1 MALQLLKRSAGPI
14 NWEQPRILKLP
25 QGEERQTRATLPIDL
40 GDWFDNLRFDNNK
53 LRFIQDSVSKYAQS
67 NDNPYGTWGQP
78 YKIKTFRPPIID
90 PKYYEP
96 LSRMPVKFDN
106 VGSGPIV
113 SDLYKKQV
121 EIGKIAPKSI
131 IDRVCAETDA
141 APSAPN
147 TRQFQPGLID
157 LTAKLPRASI
167 PYWPSMPVYNTVIP
181 EQELDGK
188 IFTRANAGI
197 HAPFIHSDQSRDI
210 NNMRTPSH
218 VAFKPGYKTPG
229 QFVTINPE
237 QVPAINN
244 SRMHTSINTPVAPA
258 PTVDNLTRVPVELD
272 PKVRTT
278 AWYNPSFYTGHIGYS
293 QVGETNC
300 ATNKVKTSAAPNPN
314 WKLVDQ
320 PEIQPHKVREN
331 MHVSSQSNV
340 SWLDRNGEL
349 GNVTLDPA
357 MNLGSWDSSHADIP
371 SIQEHQTYNR
381 AKQTS
386 PKDYYMVQPG
396 IPSHNY
402 HETNQVEIPKLR
414 TRQNYSID
422 TEKNIMPSERII
434 PTNSKNFAGMRI

>member
-1 MALQLLKRSAGPI
+1 MALQLLKRGYVMQ

-90 PKYYEP
+90 PIYYEP
-96 LSRMPVKFDN
+96 LSRIPVKMQP

-113 SDLYKKQV
+113 SDLYKKQI

-141 APSAPN
+141 APSAPH
-147 TRQFQPGLID
+147 TRQYQPGLIE
-157 LTAKLPRASI
+157 LTSKLPRASI

-197 HAPFIHSDQSRDI
+197 HGPFVHSDQSRDI
-210 NNMRTPSH
+210 NNMRTPTH
-218 VAFKPGYKTPG
+218 TAFKPGYKAPG

-244 SRMHTSINTPVAPA
+244 SRMHSSINTPVAPA
-258 PTVDNLTRVPVELD
+258 PTVDNLTRVPVDLD
-272 PKVRTT
+272 PKVRTS
-278 AWYNPSFYTGHIGYS
+278 AWYNPSYYTGNVGYS
-293 QVGETNC
+293 QGGETNC
-300 ATNKVKTSAAPNPN
+300 ATNKVRTSAAPNPN
-314 WKLVDQ
+314 WKMIDQ
-320 PEIQPHKVREN
+320 PEIQPARVREN
-331 MHVSSQSNV
+331 LSISKQSNV
-340 SWLDRNGEL
+340 SWLDKNGDL
-349 GNVTLDPA
+349 GQITLDPA
-357 MNLGSWDSSHADIP
+357 MNLGSWDSSHGDIP
-371 SIQEHQTYNR
+371 SIQEHQTFNR
-381 AKQTS
+381 AKQTTA
-386 PKDYYMVQPG
+386 KDYYMVQSG
-396 IPSHNY
+396 IPNQNYYHNN
-402 HETNQVEIPKLR
+402 EMAIQGVRDK
-414 TRQNYSID
+414 QNYSVD
-422 TEKNIMPSERII
+422 SEKNVIQSERII
-434 PTNSKNFAGMRI
+434 PTNSRNFAGMRI

>member
-1 MALQLLKRSAGPI
+1 MALQLLKRNYTMENMEI
-14 NWEQPRILKLP
+14 PRILKLP
-25 QGEERQTRATLPIDL
+25 QGEERQTRATLPIDI
-40 GDWFDNLRFDNNK
+40 GDIYMNVRMDNNK
-53 LRFIQDSVSKYAQS
+53 LRFIQDSVSKYAQGE
-67 NDNPYGTWGQP
+67 NPYGEWGQP

-131 IDRVCAETDA
+131 IDRVCAETDT
-141 APSAPN
+141 APSAPHS
-147 TRQFQPGLID
+147 RQYQPGLIE
-157 LTAKLPRASI
+157 LTSKLPRASI

-197 HAPFIHSDQSRDI
+197 HAPFVHSDQSRDI
-210 NNMRTPSH
+210 NNMRTPTH
-218 VAFKPGYKTPG
+218 VAFKPGYKTPS

-244 SRMHTSINTPVAPA
+244 SRMHTSINTPIAPA

-272 PKVRTT
+272 PKVRTS
-278 AWYNPSFYTGHIGYS
+278 AWYNPSYYTGHVGYS
-293 QVGETNC
+293 QIGETNC

-314 WKLVDQ
+314 WKMIDQ
-320 PEIQPHKVREN
+320 PEIQPPKVREN
-331 MHVSSQSNV
+331 MHVSRQSNV
-340 SWLDRNGEL
+340 SWLDKNGEL
-349 GNVTLDPA
+349 GQVTLDPA
-357 MNLGSWDSSHADIP
+357 MNLGSWDSSHGDIP
-371 SIQEHQTYNR
+371 SIQEHQTFNR
-381 AKQTS
+381 AKQTI
-386 PKDYYMVQPG
+386 PKDYYMVQSG

-402 HETNQVEIPKLR
+402 HETNQIEIPKLR
-414 TRQNYSID
+414 AKQNYSID
-422 TEKNIMPSERII
+422 TEKNIMPTERII